1 MPAKNNAEK
10 RHRQSEVRRMRN
22 RMTKSKVRTENK
34 KFLDAVEAK
43 DVQVAETEFKEF
55 MKLIDT
61 ASRKGVYHKNTAA
74 RKKSRLQ
81 KQLNA
86 LKKAA
91 TNPS

>member
-1 MPAKNNAEK
+1 MPAKSNAEK
-10 RHRQSEVRRMRN
+10 RHRQSEVHRMRN
-22 RMTKSKVRTENK
+22 RMTKSRVRTENK

-43 DVQVAETEFKEF
+43 DVKAAETEFREF

-61 ASRKGVYHKNTAA
+61 AGRKGVYHKNTAA

-86 LKKAA
+86 LKKTVA
-91 TNPS
+91 NPS

>member
-1 MPAKNNAEK
+1 
-10 RHRQSEVRRMRN
+10 
-22 RMTKSKVRTENK
+22 
-34 KFLDAVEAK
+34 VEAK